1 VIGLLANGN
10 CAGSTVIGTSWSGN
24 TTGVINTS
32 TGVPPLD
39 IDPPPPAS

>member
-10 CAGSTVIGTSWSGN
+10 CAGSSVIDTTWSGN

-39 IDPPPPAS
+39 IDPLPPA

>member
-1 VIGLLANGN
+1 VID
-10 CAGSTVIGTSWSGN
+10 TTWSGN

-39 IDPPPPAS
+39 IDPLP